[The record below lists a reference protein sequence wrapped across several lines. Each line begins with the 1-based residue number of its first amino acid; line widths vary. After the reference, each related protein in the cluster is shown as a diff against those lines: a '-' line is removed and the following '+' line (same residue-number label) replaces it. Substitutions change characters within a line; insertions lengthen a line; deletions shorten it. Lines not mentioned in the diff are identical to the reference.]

1 MSFFFFKLGA
11 EDKIKPTLEGHKVS
25 VTDATNVKAVIDE
38 IVKKHGFIDVLVNCA
53 TTHGNDR
60 GKMTVET
67 SGNDFS
73 QVVDVNLNGTLN
85 MCRAV
90 LPYMIKENYG
100 RIVNI
105 ASLWGKTGRCGHIAY
120 SSAKAGVI
128 AATKTMAQE
137 YASTGVTINCVAP
150 AFLDDRAEKKS
161 YHLTIEE
168 MEKETLVHRIGELEE
183 VAGVIAFV
191 ASEENTYTTGFCYDI
206 SGGMA
211 TY

>member
-1 MSFFFFKLGA
+1 
-11 EDKIKPTLEGHKVS
+11 
-25 VTDATNVKAVIDE
+25 
-38 IVKKHGFIDVLVNCA
+38 
-53 TTHGNDR
+53 
-60 GKMTVET
+60 
-67 SGNDFS
+67 
-73 QVVDVNLNGTLN
+73 
-85 MCRAV
+85 
-90 LPYMIKENYG
+90 MIEENYG

-105 ASLWGKTGRCGHIAY
+105 ACLWGKTGRAVHIAY
-120 SSAKAGVI
+120 SAAKASVI
-128 AATKTMAQE
+128 VNMASLWGKE

-161 YHLTIEE
+161 YHLTVEE